1 MKAGQTMTKHQRGFT
16 LIEMMAVIA
25 VIGILG
31 ALAIPSYQA
40 SIARKQIEA
49 AVQLTDLAKKPIA
62 AAWAATQA
70 LPPDNAA
77 AGLPVADKIVSN
89 FVSAV
94 TVQDG
99 VINITFGNR
108 INGALAGK
116 ILSLR
121 PAVVADAPM
130 VPVAWVCGKAEAPD
144 KMTVKGIDQTNVA
157 TAFLPLDCLS
167 RKR

>member
-1 MKAGQTMTKHQRGFT
+1 MTEHRRGFT

-25 VIGILG
+25 VIGILA
-31 ALAIPSYQA
+31 ALALPSYQA

-49 AVQLTDLAKKPIA
+49 AIPLADLARKPIE
-62 AAWAATQA
+62 AAWAATQT

-77 AGLPVADKIVSN
+77 AGLPVADKIVGN

-94 TVQDG
+94 TVRDG
-99 VINITFGNR
+99 AINITFGNR
-108 INGALAGK
+108 VSGALSGK

-121 PAVVADAPM
+121 PAVVADTPV
-130 VPVAWVCGKAEAPD
+130 VPIAWVCGKAEAPD
-144 KMTVKGIDQTNVA
+144 KMTVKGIDQTTVP

-167 RKR
+167 RQHN

>member
-1 MKAGQTMTKHQRGFT
+1 MTKHRRGFT

-49 AVQLTDLAKKPIA
+49 AIQLTDLAKKPIA
-62 AAWAATQA
+62 AAWAATQV

-99 VINITFGNR
+99 AINITFGNR

-121 PAVVADAPM
+121 PAVVADAPV

-144 KMTVKGIDQTNVA
+144 KMTVQGIDQTNVA
-157 TAFLPLDCLS
+157 PAFLPLDCRS
-167 RKR
+167 RKP